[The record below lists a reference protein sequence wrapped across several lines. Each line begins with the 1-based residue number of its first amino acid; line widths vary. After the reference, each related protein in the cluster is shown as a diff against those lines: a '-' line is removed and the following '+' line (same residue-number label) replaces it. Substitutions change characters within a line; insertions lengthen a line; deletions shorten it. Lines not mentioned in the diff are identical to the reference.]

1 MSIVSFT
8 AAERR
13 ALWVLSALL
22 VAGSVVQ
29 LYARFAPHHVPDY
42 QISYVDFVA
51 PPEEPVVDVPAQKL
65 ARGIDPNRAPAEDLE
80 LLPGIGPGL
89 ARRIVEERES
99 HGPFK
104 EASDLARVKGIGSSL
119 VSRLGPHLRFP

>member
-13 ALWVLSALL
+13 ALWALSALL
-22 VAGSVVQ
+22 VVGSGVQ

-51 PPEEPVVDVPAQKL
+51 PPEEPVIDAPAQKL
-65 ARGIDPNRAPAEDLE
+65 ARGIDPNTAPEEDLE
-80 LLPGIGPGL
+80 LLPGIGPSL

-99 HGPFK
+99 NGPFK

-119 VSRLGPHLRFP
+119 VSRLRSHLRFP